1 MAGPP
6 VDEEE
11 LLDELGLEEDGN
23 SKLLRDRIFAVVS
36 FSLERGVIQLVPSGT
51 PHSAL
56 GQEPILELVV
66 SDLFSHVDYRPRL
79 RYSQYELS
87 LGSVC
92 VQDYMLDQLESP
104 FHVLVKPKE
113 LATVSE
119 PLCVCI
125 AGNSCR
131 ACCIM
136 QVSPQEQPPSSSPP
150 SYLSSPSSS
159 SSSTSSSLLNI
170 HFLQK
175 QVDHHTTHTLQVTMR
190 PLEIVYNRPLVAR
203 MKQFFLL
210 DHFTSD
216 DAWQAMPSSETAS
229 RLGSMVGR
237 SDHSFLDHLTV
248 QLNISAPHVII
259 PQDITDHNTSLEK
272 GVV

>member
-1 MAGPP
+1 MPP

-92 VQDYMLDQLESP
+92 VQDHMLDQLESP

-113 LATVSE
+113 LTTVSK
-119 PLCVCI
+119 LFCVC
-125 AGNSCR
+125 
-131 ACCIM
+131 
-136 QVSPQEQPPSSSPP
+136 
-150 SYLSSPSSS
+150 L
-159 SSSTSSSLLNI
+159 
-170 HFLQK
+170 
-175 QVDHHTTHTLQVTMR
+175 
-190 PLEIVYNRPLVAR
+190 
-203 MKQFFLL
+203 
-210 DHFTSD
+210 
-216 DAWQAMPSSETAS
+216 
-229 RLGSMVGR
+229 
-237 SDHSFLDHLTV
+237 
-248 QLNISAPHVII
+248 
-259 PQDITDHNTSLEK
+259 
-272 GVV
+272 